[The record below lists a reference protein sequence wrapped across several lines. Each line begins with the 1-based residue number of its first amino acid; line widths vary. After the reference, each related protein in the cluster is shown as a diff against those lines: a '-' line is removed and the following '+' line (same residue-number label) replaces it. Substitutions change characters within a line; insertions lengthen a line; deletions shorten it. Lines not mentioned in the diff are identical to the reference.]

1 MRRNFCPLLLT
12 IFFLLTCQISDE
24 DRIDQVLKRREDAFQ
39 KKNLSLYLSC
49 ISKAYQDK
57 NEDFSQLQNRIEG
70 YFKTF
75 DQIKYSSWN
84 QSVHIEGETAIVIQQ
99 FQLEVEAGGK
109 KNRFLGKEA
118 LLFKKEGK
126 TWKIMGGL

>member
-24 DRIDQVLKRREDAFQ
+24 DRIDQVLKRREDAFH